1 MEISLKGRI
10 IHKLQ
15 TIVFYLMTNYNKSRR
30 GREPG
35 GKNVKE
41 PGVCPVVK
49 EKRLAGIRGWKKA
62 EGLAG
67 SGERKAQTLY
77 SHLLF

>member
-10 IHKLQ
+10 IYKLQ
-15 TIVFYLMTNYNKSRR
+15 TIVFYLMTNYNKSKC
-30 GREPG
+30 GGEPG

-41 PGVCPVVK
+41 FGVCPVVK
-49 EKRLAGIRGWKKA
+49 EIRLDGIHGWKKA

-67 SGERKAQTLY
+67 AGKRKAQTLY
-77 SHLLF
+77 SHLFF